1 MTTPGAQPPKAQPPE
16 AQPPETQFLVED
28 PPPEAIDVFGAA
40 VSVVE
45 RYVALL
51 AGPGVE
57 RGLIGPR
64 EPSRLWTRHVLNSA
78 ALAGFVPAG
87 ADVVDVGSGAGLPGI
102 PLALARPDLTVTLLE
117 PMARRVAFLDEV
129 VEELELAVRVQR
141 GRAESFPAATVDV
154 VVARA
159 VAPLEKLARW
169 TLPLLRPGG
178 QLLALKGESAAAEL
192 AAAED
197 VLKQWPVATVSI
209 VTAPAGAEAATVV
222 SVALD
227 GGPSDRRGS

>member
-1 MTTPGAQPPKAQPPE
+1 MTPPGAEPPSASAP
-16 AQPPETQFLVED
+16 VERT
-28 PPPEAIDVFGAA
+28 PAAAAELFGAA
-40 VSVVE
+40 LSVAE
-45 RYVALL
+45 RYVGLL

-64 EPSRLWTRHVLNSA
+64 EPARLWTRHVLNSA

-87 ADVVDVGSGAGLPGI
+87 AEVLDVGSGAGLPGI
-102 PLALARPDLTVTLLE
+102 PLALARTDLSVTLLE

-129 VEELELAVRVQR
+129 VHELDLNVVVRR
-141 GRAESFPAATVDV
+141 DRAESVRPASVDV

-159 VAPLEKLARW
+159 VAPLEKLASL

-178 QLLALKGESAAAEL
+178 LLLALKGESAAAEV
-192 AAAED
+192 AAAQD
-197 VLKQWPVATVSI
+197 VLKRWPVATVSI
-209 VTAPAGAEAATVV
+209 VTASAGAEAATIV

-227 GGPSDRRGS
+227 GGPSTEEDRER